1 MKAASQQVIACR
13 DLVKFQIRVELVSG
27 PHFRVFY
34 FLPIFP
40 LNSVKAA
47 FQQGIACRDQFKF
60 QKGVRIG
67 LRTGVLEIVCLRAN
81 RMNSSS
87 LYLNFERSACY
98 TCPAIEV

>member
-1 MKAASQQVIACR
+1 
-13 DLVKFQIRVELVSG
+13 
-27 PHFRVFY
+27 
-34 FLPIFP
+34 
-40 LNSVKAA
+40 VKAA

-98 TCPAIEV
+98 TCPAIEVFESHKLIPVGFLWDF